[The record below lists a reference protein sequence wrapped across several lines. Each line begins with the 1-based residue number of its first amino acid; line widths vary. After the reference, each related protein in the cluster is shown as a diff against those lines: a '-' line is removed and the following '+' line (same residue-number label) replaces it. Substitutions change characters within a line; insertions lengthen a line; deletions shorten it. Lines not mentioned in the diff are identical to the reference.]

1 MKHWLRISGI
11 LLILGLIVE
20 ALSLCWNTAASFMSF
35 MIVGGVCF
43 IGGVLTYLYFL
54 LTQLPASGSPMAS
67 RSRDSRI
74 LRAPGQ

>member
-1 MKHWLRISGI
+1 MSRRLRISGV

-35 MIVGGVCF
+35 MIFGGVLL

-54 LTQLPASGSPMAS
+54 LSQLPTSNSVKP
-67 RSRDSRI
+67 R
-74 LRAPGQ
+74 Q